1 MGVSVLWNLLKT
13 LRSPGPSIIEIH
25 CWALS
30 RDNFAI
36 CCWNLNTTFC
46 ALRSGMQWLIEITIG
61 KYVVNF
67 IEKYFKVSEPQS
79 RAEKL
84 ESIKSITHCV
94 HVWGQE
100 TQIEDSENCSNED
113 KRRKLQQA
121 RAKWGFWIILAAGP
135 TPAGAPHSPT
145 HPPAGPRSWCK
156 SEQNELISSSAPFFF
171 TSIRFVFFSSI
182 FINHFTMCGN
192 FIPVANHFNFLS
204 TKLSKMIHFSA
215 KSASPLYIMSTL
227 QPFMQSQKITTEP
240 DRKKQTLHNLIFR
253 SKVWLLTTPTDGR
266 NSDFRAQPHF

>member
-1 MGVSVLWNLLKT
+1 MRT
-13 LRSPGPSIIEIH
+13 
-25 CWALS
+25 
-30 RDNFAI
+30 RDTNWGF
-36 CCWNLNTTFC
+36 WEL
-46 ALRSGMQWLIEITIG
+46 Q
-61 KYVVNF
+61 
-67 IEKYFKVSEPQS
+67 Q
-79 RAEKL
+79 
-84 ESIKSITHCV
+84 
-94 HVWGQE
+94 WGQE
-100 TQIEDSENCSNED
+100 TQIA
-113 KRRKLQQA
+113 A

-182 FINHFTMCGN
+182 FINHLTMCGN
-192 FIPVANHFNFLS
+192 FIPVANHFNFLC

-227 QPFMQSQKITTEP
+227 QPFTQSQKITTEP
-240 DRKKQTLHNLIFR
+240 DQKKQTLHNLIFR

-266 NSDFRAQPHF
+266 NSDLRRSHTFKTIIFWKQRRCKTANLLFLL